1 MPHLR
6 GLNPRQLE
14 AVLHTEGPLLVL
26 AGAGSGKTRVI
37 TCRVGQLIAS
47 GKADPSQILAVTFTN
62 KAANEMR
69 ERLKA
74 LIGDSL
80 AEPVRISTFHAYCLT
95 ILREHCEHIGY
106 RKNFSIAGEGDSRT
120 LMRRVVDD
128 LPSPDAFSAGIFQTE
143 VSLYKNRN
151 EVPDENS
158 KMPVATEN
166 AARYAEYMHHVYAKY
181 HDALRAANSMDFDDL
196 MLQTLR
202 LWREHPA
209 LGKACRD
216 TFRYVLVDEYQDT
229 NQIQFELVKYLVQ
242 DHQNLCVVG
251 DDDQSIYAWRGADTR
266 IILDFDKHFPKAHV
280 ITLDQNYR
288 STETILRAANSVIG
302 NNSARR
308 DKSLWSQ
315 LGKGRALDWFVV
327 ADEDAEAREAINW
340 LRQIQEKTGAAWSD
354 FAFLY
359 RSNQQSQPLEIALRQ
374 AGISYVVVGGQDFFE
389 RTEVKDIISYLK
401 VLSNPRDEPAFL
413 RVINMPR
420 RGIGDHTLHKV
431 HELCISRGCSLGQAL
446 AEILKQGK
454 ESASAQ
460 QELLDFE
467 EGFNPVQQW
476 NRTEQGIREFLTLLM
491 DFRERFQKADGRNL
505 RNVVEDL
512 VLAID
517 YRGELERTC
526 KNRLQIEARWQ
537 NVEYVLKAVGDYAAN
552 AKEPSLRGF
561 LDESHLAG
569 DSPFQ
574 SKEERKRKGVTLMTI
589 HSAKGLEYPFVF
601 LFGCEEGLMPHQK
614 SLEQNT
620 LEEERRL
627 FYVAL
632 TRGKRHVTL
641 FECLRRSKGGKER
654 ATTTSRFMKEIPED
668 LLIQRLFAVRD
679 GLSALSEEKPDAPP
693 ENEPPRVFKKP
704 GRKRKPSG

>member
-1 MPHLR
+1 LR
-6 GLNPRQLE
+6 GLNPRQVE

-37 TCRVGQLIAS
+37 TCRVAQLIAS
-47 GKADPSQILAVTFTN
+47 GRAEPGQILAVTFTN

-80 AEPVRISTFHAYCLT
+80 AEPVRISTFHAYCLNV
-95 ILREHCEHIGY
+95 LREHCEHIGY
-106 RKNFSIAGEGDSRT
+106 RKNFSIASEGDSRT

-128 LPSPDAFSAGIFQTE
+128 LPTRDAFSAGIFQAE
-143 VSLYKNRN
+143 ISLYKNRN
-151 EVPDENS
+151 EQPNAET
-158 KMPVATEN
+158 KRPVATATE
-166 AARYAEYMHHVYAKY
+166 ARYVEHMHDVYAKY

-202 LWREHPA
+202 LWREHPR

-216 TFRYVLVDEYQDT
+216 AFRYVLVDEYQDT
-229 NQIQFELVKYLVQ
+229 NQVQFDLVKYLVQ
-242 DHQNLCVVG
+242 DHDNLCVVG

-280 ITLDQNYR
+280 VTLDQNYR

-302 NNSARR
+302 NNADRR
-308 DKSLWSQ
+308 DKALWSQ

-327 ADEDAEAREAINW
+327 EDEEAEAKQAIGW
-340 LRQIQEKTGAAWSD
+340 LKLIQEKTGAKWSD

-389 RTEVKDIISYLK
+389 RAEVKDVISYLK
-401 VLSNPRDEPAFL
+401 VLVNPRDEPAFL
-413 RVINMPR
+413 RVINMPK

-431 HELCISRGCSLGQAL
+431 HDLCISKGCSLGQAL
-446 AEILKQGK
+446 AEILKSGK
-454 ESASAQ
+454 DDASAQ
-460 QELLDFE
+460 QELLDIEPEFSAA
-467 EGFNPVQQW
+467 NQW
-476 NRTEQGIREFLTLLM
+476 TRTEQGISEFLSILK
-491 DFRERFQKADGRNL
+491 DFRARFQAADGREL
-505 RNVVEDL
+505 RRVVEDL

-517 YRGELERTC
+517 YRGELDRTC
-526 KNRLQIEARWQ
+526 KNKGQVESRWQ

-561 LDESHLAG
+561 LDETHLVG

-574 SKEERKRKGVTLMTI
+574 SKEERARKGVTLMTI

-614 SLEQNT
+614 SVEQGT
-620 LEEERRL
+620 IEEERRL

-641 FECLRRSKGGKER
+641 FECLSRSKGGKER
-654 ATTTSRFMKEIPED
+654 HTTTSRFLREIPEE
-668 LLIQRLFAVRD
+668 LLTRLAFAARE
-679 GLSALSEEKPDAPP
+679 GMAATATEKPDAPP
-693 ENEPPRVFKKP
+693 KDEPARVYKKP
-704 GRKRKPSG
+704 GRGSRTNQPK